1 MRPLGA
7 SSYCIGGRWVDRHRA
22 SSETRGCPRWSRC
35 VGFKRY
41 LFARR
46 TTYIECDR
54 RLPLCVDKYF
64 RQLRPRERR
73 RWNGTDGEFQR
84 RRVRQHLRE
93 KQVRRPNVRGV
104 RRQRV
109 LQQPHHGLDQVKAVA
124 AFNEQRRAGHCF
136 VVDPPPAR
144 SFALFIRLML
154 IPGMYQI
161 ILTNNPSIAS
171 LTCLDARIPPVNL
184 PREDLRATTSSPFLL
199 HCGGRISFITPCH
212 LIVLSLIHI

>member
-1 MRPLGA
+1 M
-7 SSYCIGGRWVDRHRA
+7 
-22 SSETRGCPRWSRC
+22 
-35 VGFKRY
+35 
-41 LFARR
+41 
-46 TTYIECDR
+46 
-54 RLPLCVDKYF
+54 DKYF

-212 LIVLSLIHI
+212 LIVDGRTYACHISHLFIPPVVVVVVVVVVVFCLSKYNISSTPSTALILPREMQICGPSL